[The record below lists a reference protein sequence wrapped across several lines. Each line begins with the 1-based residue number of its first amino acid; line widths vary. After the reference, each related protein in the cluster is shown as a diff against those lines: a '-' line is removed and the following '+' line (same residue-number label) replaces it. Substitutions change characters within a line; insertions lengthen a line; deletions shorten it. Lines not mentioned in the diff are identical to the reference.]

1 MQSTLDGLHA
11 RCILGYMTVPQ
22 LIFALGGNTALARVL
37 GISPQ
42 AVSNWS
48 RRGAIPARRHY
59 QVARLARALGL
70 HIDPEALR

>member
-1 MQSTLDGLHA
+1 MSIRD
-11 RCILGYMTVPQ
+11 
-22 LIFALGGNTALARVL
+22 LIFALGGTTALARVL

-48 RRGAIPARRHY
+48 RRGAIPVRRHY

-70 HIDPEALR
+70 HIDPERMQ

>member
-1 MQSTLDGLHA
+1 MYPRD
-11 RCILGYMTVPQ
+11 MTIRD
-22 LIFALGGNTALARVL
+22 LIFALGGTAALARAL
-37 GISPQ
+37 DLSPQ
-42 AVSNWS
+42 AISNWS

>member
-1 MQSTLDGLHA
+1 MRLALDGLNGG
-11 RCILGYMTVPQ
+11 CILGRMTVPQ
-22 LIFALGGNTALARVL
+22 LIFALGGNTALARTL

-42 AVSNWS
+42 AVANWT

-70 HIDPEALR
+70 HIDPERMQ

>member
-1 MQSTLDGLHA
+1 MG
-11 RCILGYMTVPQ
+11 MTVAQ
-22 LIFALGGNTALARVL
+22 LVFHLGGNTALARVL